1 MQGSA
6 SQEEV
11 QERKSE
17 VKRKLR
23 ERAVPAS
30 SMGRVFGF
38 ARLGASLAYG
48 SMTDSVSRVRNSA
61 AGRAVLVDHHSGPSG
76 KA

>member
-1 MQGSA
+1 MQGPV
-6 SQEEV
+6 SQEKVE
-11 QERKSE
+11 ERKSE

-38 ARLGASLAYG
+38 ARLGAGLVYG
-48 SMTDSVSRVRNSA
+48 SMSDSVSRVSA
-61 AGRAVLVDHHSGPSG
+61 ATN
-76 KA
+76 